1 LCRARKASRFVLP
14 CAGDAALEQA
24 SRRKSNGETVMK
36 TFVSLIVALGVAA
49 GATAPAFAAEPKTKA
64 DCVKAHMK
72 WDDAAK
78 KCGK

>member
-1 LCRARKASRFVLP
+1 M
-14 CAGDAALEQA
+14 
-24 SRRKSNGETVMK
+24 ETVMK
-36 TFVSLIVALGVAA
+36 TLVSLIVALGVVA